1 MEIDLNLNLI
11 RYLNILE
18 EISKV
23 RAINCFTF
31 NNTIF
36 FVVKKKDMK
45 KAIGR
50 NGNNVRRVSSIIKK
64 RIRVLSNPVNEKERV
79 VFIEKMLEPLVIE
92 EIKIKDDELTIKAGL
107 QERSIIIGRNRKG
120 EKEMIGVLN
129 QLFGIKKI
137 NFQK

>member
-1 MEIDLNLNLI
+1 MEIDLNINLI

-23 RAINCFTF
+23 RAINCFTL
-31 NNTIF
+31 NNTLF

-50 NGNNVRRVSSIIKK
+50 NGNNVRKVSNIIKK
-64 RIRVLSNPVNEKERV
+64 RIRVLSNPTNEEEKV
-79 VFIEKMLEPLVIE
+79 VFIEKMLEPLSIE
-92 EIKIKDDELTIKAGL
+92 KITLKGEEVFIKAGL

-120 EKEMIGVLN
+120 EKEMIDVLN